1 MKKRVS
7 LFLLALVSIFLNKG
21 NAHAN
26 NHENYGIGATA
37 ASLGGAFTAR
47 ADDPFAVFYNP
58 AGLIQSK
65 KTMISVGAMLYNPV
79 IKLNNLKSNDGPA
92 VDFEDESPTC
102 PAPHLG
108 FITALNDKF
117 SFGVAAYVPFGLA
130 LKWDNDET
138 VNPGA
143 YNAYDVWYTRKVI
156 SPGLAYKINDKL
168 SVGASLSIGTS
179 ETGRKRVSQQL
190 SALLKERVTF
200 ETDLKDD
207 FNLSYNL
214 GIMYKP
220 SESLTLGLTYRSR
233 GEADFKGET
242 DFTVGSRSKK
252 YDVEMKD
259 IDQPEQIQAGARY
272 VFSDRLSVEADIV
285 WTHWSFVNKE
295 TIKFKNPDANMTAI
309 LKGDRHFYDRNW
321 EDVTQ
326 IKIGVEYKVSR
337 MLTLRCG
344 YYNDPSP
351 VPDESFDL
359 EWPDVDKHTYTLGAG
374 FNFENWKVDTAVTY
388 SKSPGQ
394 RTITALESDNMDHSY
409 LMHGITAKGEGS
421 VFGVGATLSYLF

>member
-7 LFLLALVSIFLNKG
+7 VFLLALVSIFLNKG

-26 NHENYGIGATA
+26 SHDNYGIGATA

-47 ADDPFAVFYNP
+47 ADDPFAVYYNP
-58 AGLIQSK
+58 AGLTQSK
-65 KTMISVGAMLYNPV
+65 KTMISAGAMVYNPL
-79 IKLNNLKSNDGPA
+79 IKLNNLKSNDGTA
-92 VDFEDESPTC
+92 VDFEDDSPIC

-108 FITALNDKF
+108 FITPLNDKF

-156 SPGLAYKINDKL
+156 SPGIGYKINDKL

-207 FNLSYNL
+207 LNLSYNI

-220 SESLTLGLTYRSR
+220 VESLSFGLTYRSR
-233 GEADFKGET
+233 GEADFEGET
-242 DFTVGSRSKK
+242 DLTVGSRSKK

-259 IDQPEQIQAGARY
+259 IDQPEQIQAGVRY
-272 VFSDRLSVEADIV
+272 VFNEKLSVEADVV
-285 WTHWSFVNKE
+285 WTHWSFVKRE
-295 TIKFKNPDANMTAI
+295 TIKFKNPDKHMSAI
-309 LKGDRHFYDRNW
+309 LHGDRHYYDRDW

-326 IKIGVEYKVSR
+326 FKIGVEYKATK

-351 VPDESFDL
+351 VPDKSFDL
-359 EWPDVDKHTYTLGAG
+359 EWPDADKHTYTLGAG
-374 FNFENWKVDTAVTY
+374 FNFENWKIDTAVTY
-388 SKSPGQ
+388 SKSPEQ
-394 RTITALESDNMDHSY
+394 RKISPGESQNFDHSY
-409 LMHGITAKGEGS
+409 FYHGVSAQGEGS